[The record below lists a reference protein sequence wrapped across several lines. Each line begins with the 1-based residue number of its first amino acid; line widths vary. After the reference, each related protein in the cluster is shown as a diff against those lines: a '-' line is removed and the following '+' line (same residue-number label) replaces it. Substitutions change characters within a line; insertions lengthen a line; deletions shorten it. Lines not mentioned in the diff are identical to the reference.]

1 MRIRYFS
8 SGTFALATIFM
19 IGGLSGAMAQ
29 TPIGGAK
36 DIKNDVRGQTGAKI
50 QKIALGDQVFQN
62 QMVRTGQDSLA
73 RIVFIDETNMSVGPT
88 SEVKLDKFVYDPDGN
103 AKAAVFNATKGAF
116 RFFSG
121 NSDQKVY
128 GVQTPQAVI
137 GVRGTVYDVQVTNGL
152 TKVVL
157 VEGAVNVCLRNTA
170 RCADMDQPGQ
180 IINVTNDDI
189 QGPLPPDS
197 TGWNFGA
204 NCGPDA
210 SQSPYC
216 TRGTKLGLDLT
227 PKGPTPKAAPT
238 KRAAAPVARPVREAV
253 RPVARPQ
260 RPVRTAR
267 MPVRRP
273 RVQTEYVETYYVD
286 EPAYVRPPV
295 YTGPGFGISI
305 GPRFPGGGY
314 RPPRPSRP
322 QGDGRIPVPT
332 GGGRI
337 LRR

>member
-1 MRIRYFS
+1 MRIRLMTAAAF
-8 SGTFALATIFM
+8 LAA
-19 IGGLSGAMAQ
+19 GATAAFAQ

-36 DIKNDVRGQTGAKI
+36 DIRNDVRSVMGAKV

-62 QMVRTGQDSLA
+62 ELVRTGQDSLA
-73 RIVFIDETNMSVGPT
+73 RIVFIDETNMSVGPQ
-88 SEVKLDKFVYDPDGN
+88 SEVKLDRFVYDPDGN

-121 NSDQKVY
+121 NSDHKAY

-170 RCADMDQPGQ
+170 RCADMSQPGQ
-180 IINVTNDDI
+180 VINVTNDDI
-189 QGPLPPDS
+189 EGPLPADQA
-197 TGWNFGA
+197 GWNFGA
-204 NCGPDA
+204 YCGPDA

-227 PKGPTPKAAPT
+227 PKGPQPKAPAAKPTRKAEAKPAP
-238 KRAAAPVARPVREAV
+238 KPKKPA
-253 RPVARPQ
+253 
-260 RPVRTAR
+260 RTAG
-267 MPVRRP
+267 RRVP
-273 RVQTEYVETYYVD
+273 TEYIETYYVD
-286 EPAYVRPPV
+286 EPRYVRPVAPV
-295 YTGPGFGISI
+295 VGFGISI
-305 GPRFPGGGY
+305 GPRFPEGGY
-314 RPPRPSRP
+314 RPPRPQGDGRVPVPGGGYKPPRP
-322 QGDGRIPVPT
+322 QGDGRVPVQT

-337 LRR
+337 LRNR

>member
-1 MRIRYFS
+1 MRIRMT
-8 SGTFALATIFM
+8 GVAAVLTLA
-19 IGGLSGAMAQ
+19 GATGAFGQ

-36 DIKNDVRGQTGAKI
+36 DIRNDVRSVTGAKT

-62 QMVRTGQDSLA
+62 ELVRTGQDSLA
-73 RIVFIDETNMSVGPT
+73 RIVFIDETNMSVGPQ

-121 NSDQKVY
+121 NSDHKAY

-137 GVRGTVYDVQVTNGL
+137 GVRGTVYDVQVINGL

-189 QGPLPPDS
+189 QGPLPPDQQ
-197 TGWNFGA
+197 GWNFGA
-204 NCGPDA
+204 YCGPDA
-210 SQSPYC
+210 AQSPYC
-216 TRGTKLGLDLT
+216 TRGTKLGLNLA
-227 PKGPTPKAAPT
+227 PKAPKPPAAKPAPT
-238 KRAAAPVARPVREAV
+238 RRAEAKPAPKPKK
-253 RPVARPQ
+253 
-260 RPVRTAR
+260 PVRTAR
-267 MPVRRP
+267 RRAP
-273 RVQTEYVETYYVD
+273 TEYGETYYVD
-286 EPAYVRPPV
+286 EPAYVSRPV
-295 YTGPGFGISI
+295 YGGPSFGISI
-305 GPRFPGGGY
+305 RPRFPGGGY
-314 RPPRPSRP
+314 RPTRP
-322 QGDGRIPVPT
+322 QGDGRVPVPGYRPQGDGRVPIT

-337 LRR
+337 LRGR